1 MTNTT
6 ISHSTALHQTPFTA
20 FEHLANQLAHIRN
33 LVDFTASCDMIT
45 VKPIELQ
52 AQFMAI
58 DNALTEAEIL
68 LKKVKWS
75 GKSLD

>member
-6 ISHSTALHQTPFTA
+6 ISHSTALHQTPFTP

-33 LVDFTASCDMIT
+33 LIDFTASCDMIT

-52 AQFMAI
+52 AQLIAI
-58 DNALTEAEIL
+58 DNALTEAEVL
-68 LKKVKWS
+68 LKKVKCS
-75 GKSLD
+75 AESLD